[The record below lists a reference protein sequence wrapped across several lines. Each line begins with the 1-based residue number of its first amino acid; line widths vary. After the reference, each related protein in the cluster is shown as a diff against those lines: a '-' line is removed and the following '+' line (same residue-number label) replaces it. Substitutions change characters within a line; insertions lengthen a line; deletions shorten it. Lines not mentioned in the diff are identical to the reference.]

1 MPHRRGVQVAV
12 PLGVGPGMVFEVMV
26 PEAPPP
32 PLVAVAV
39 VMAVPVAVVAATVE
53 NPAAKD

>member
-1 MPHRRGVQVAV
+1 
-12 PLGVGPGMVFEVMV
+12 MVFEVMV

-32 PLVAVAV
+32 PPVAVAMA
-39 VMAVPVAVVAATVE
+39 MAVPVAVVAATVE